1 MLKSSVFEEREIGY
15 EMNEQVNKCLRLD
28 PGRSLLTGQIWR
40 NMDSLARLIQI
51 LVIKGTDIW
60 WLNSNVQ
67 LILPAFLVF
76 EQRLQ
81 IMCLAWKN
89 ARFHLRISNIN
100 PSEWLEVSQS

>member
-1 MLKSSVFEEREIGY
+1 
-15 EMNEQVNKCLRLD
+15 
-28 PGRSLLTGQIWR
+28 
-40 NMDSLARLIQI
+40 MDSLAKLIQI
-51 LVIKGTDIW
+51 LVIKETDIL

-67 LILPAFLVF
+67 LIPPAFLVF

-81 IMCLAWKN
+81 IMCLAWKT